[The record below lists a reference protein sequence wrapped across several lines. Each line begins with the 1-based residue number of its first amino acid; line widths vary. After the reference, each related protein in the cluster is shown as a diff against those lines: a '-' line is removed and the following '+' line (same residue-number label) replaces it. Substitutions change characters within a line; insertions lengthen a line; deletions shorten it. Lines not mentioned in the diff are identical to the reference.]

1 MQIDLIVVGKLKE
14 KSMQQMCNEYIKR
27 LGSYCKLN
35 VIELKD
41 ESNNLDEKL
50 VISREAEAIN
60 KVLDD
65 KSYIIIMDIDGK
77 QMGSEEFSRKIDDIT
92 TYGNSK
98 ITFVIGGS
106 LGIAPE
112 IKAKANLRM
121 SFSKMTFPHQLFRV
135 MLLEQIYRQF
145 RIAKNEPYHK

>member
-41 ESNNLDEKL
+41 ESNNLDQSM
-50 VISREAEAIN
+50 VMSREAEAIN
-60 KVLDD
+60 KVLDE
-65 KSYIIIMDIDGK
+65 KSYIIMDIDGK
-77 QMGSEEFSRKIDDIT
+77 QMTSEQFSTKIDEIT
-92 TYGNSK
+92 TYDNSK
-98 ITFVIGGS
+98 LTFVIGGS
-106 LGIAPE
+106 LGIDPT

-145 RIAKNEPYHK
+145 RIARNEPYHK

>member
-14 KSMQQMCNEYIKR
+14 KSMVTMCDEYIKR

-41 ESNNLDEKL
+41 ESNNLDDKL
-50 VISREAEAIN
+50 VISREGSAIA
-60 KVLDD
+60 KVLDQN
-65 KSYIIIMDIDGK
+65 SYVIVMDIEGK
-77 QMGSEEFSRKIDDIT
+77 QMTSEDFSKKIDEIT
-92 TYGNSK
+92 TYENGK
-98 ITFVIGGS
+98 ITFIIGGS
-106 LGIAPE
+106 LGISNE
-112 IKAKANLRM
+112 IKSQANFKL

>member
-50 VISREAEAIN
+50 VMTREMEAIN

-65 KSYIIIMDIDGK
+65 KSYLIIMDIDGK
-77 QMGSEEFSRKIDDIT
+77 QMTSEQFSTKIDEIT
-92 TYGNSK
+92 TYENSK

-106 LGIAPE
+106 LGIDPSL
-112 IKAKANLRM
+112 KARANLRM

>member
-14 KSMQQMCNEYIKR
+14 KSMKQMCDEYIKR

-41 ESNNLDEKL
+41 ESTHLDSNL
-50 VISREAEAIN
+50 VIKREQEQIE

-65 KSYIIIMDIDGK
+65 KSYIIVLDIDGK
-77 QMGSEEFSRKIDDIT
+77 QLSSEQLSEKIDDIT
-92 TYGNSK
+92 TYENSK
-98 ITFVIGGS
+98 ITFIIGGS

-112 IKAKANLRM
+112 LKAKSNLRL

-145 RIAKNEPYHK
+145 RIARNEPYHK

>member
-14 KSMQQMCNEYIKR
+14 KGMQQMCNEYIKR

-41 ESNNLDEKL
+41 ESNNLDESL
-50 VISREAEAIN
+50 VITREAEAIN
-60 KVLDD
+60 KVLDE

-77 QMGSEEFSRKIDDIT
+77 QMTSEAFSTKIDEIT
-92 TYGNSK
+92 TYDNSK
-98 ITFVIGGS
+98 LTFVIGGS
-106 LGIAPE
+106 LGIDPS

-145 RIAKNEPYHK
+145 RIARNEPYHK

>member
-27 LGSYCKLN
+27 LGSYCKLS
-35 VIELKD
+35 VVELKD
-41 ESNNLDEKL
+41 ESNNLDQKT
-50 VISREAEAIN
+50 VMTREAEAIN
-60 KVLDD
+60 KVLDE

-92 TYGNSK
+92 TYENSK

-106 LGIAPE
+106 LGIDPT
-112 IKAKANLRM
+112 IKAKANMRM

>member
-14 KSMQQMCNEYIKR
+14 KSMKQMCDEYIKR

-35 VIELKD
+35 VVELKD
-41 ESNNLDEKL
+41 ESTHLDSNL
-50 VISREAEAIN
+50 VIKREQEQIE

-65 KSYIIIMDIDGK
+65 KSYIIVLDIDGK
-77 QMGSEEFSRKIDDIT
+77 QLSSEQLSEKIDDIT
-92 TYGNSK
+92 TYENSK
-98 ITFVIGGS
+98 ITFIIGGS

-112 IKAKANLRM
+112 LKAKSNLRL

-145 RIAKNEPYHK
+145 RIARNEPYHK

>member
-41 ESNNLDEKL
+41 ESNNLDESQVL
-50 VISREAEAIN
+50 NREATAIT
-60 KVLDD
+60 KVLDP

-77 QMGSEEFSRKIDDIT
+77 QMTSEQFSQKIDDIT
-92 TYGNSK
+92 TYENSK
-98 ITFVIGGS
+98 ITFIIGGS
-106 LGIAPE
+106 LGIEASL
-112 IKAKANLRM
+112 KAQANLRM

-145 RIAKNEPYHK
+145 RILKNEPYHK

>member
-41 ESNNLDEKL
+41 ESNNLDENI
-50 VISREAEAIN
+50 VIEREAAAIN
-60 KVLDD
+60 KVLDE
-65 KSYIIIMDIDGK
+65 KSYLIILDIDGK
-77 QMGSEEFSRKIDDIT
+77 QLSSEQFSQKLDEIT
-92 TYGNSK
+92 TYENSK
-98 ITFVIGGS
+98 LTFIIGGS
-106 LGIAPE
+106 LGISSE
-112 IKAKANLRM
+112 IKAKANLRL

-145 RIAKNEPYHK
+145 RIARNEPYHK

>member
-41 ESNNLDEKL
+41 ESNSLDDAI
-50 VISREAEAIN
+50 VITREADAIN
-60 KVLDD
+60 KVLDE

-77 QMGSEEFSRKIDDIT
+77 QMTSEQFSTKIDEIT
-92 TYGNSK
+92 TYENSK

-106 LGIAPE
+106 LGIDPS

-145 RIAKNEPYHK
+145 RIARNEPYHK

>member
-41 ESNNLDEKL
+41 ESNNLDESL
-50 VISREAEAIN
+50 VITREAEAIN
-60 KVLDD
+60 KVLDE

-77 QMGSEEFSRKIDDIT
+77 QMTSEAFSTKIDEIT
-92 TYGNSK
+92 TYDNSK
-98 ITFVIGGS
+98 LTFVIGGS
-106 LGIAPE
+106 LGIDPS

-145 RIAKNEPYHK
+145 RIARNEPYHK

>member
-41 ESNNLDEKL
+41 ESNNLDESL
-50 VISREAEAIN
+50 VITREAEAIN
-60 KVLDD
+60 KVLDE

-77 QMGSEEFSRKIDDIT
+77 QIDSEAFSAKIDEIT
-92 TYGNSK
+92 TYENSK

-106 LGIAPE
+106 LGIDPS

-145 RIAKNEPYHK
+145 RIARNEPYHK

>member
-41 ESNNLDEKL
+41 ESNNLDQSQVL
-50 VISREAEAIN
+50 NREAEAIT
-60 KVLDD
+60 KVLDS

-77 QMGSEEFSRKIDDIT
+77 QMTSEQFSQKIDDIT
-92 TYGNSK
+92 TYENSK
-98 ITFVIGGS
+98 ITFIIGGS
-106 LGIAPE
+106 LGIQASL
-112 IKAKANLRM
+112 KAKANLRV

-145 RIAKNEPYHK
+145 RILKNEPYHK

>member
-41 ESNNLDEKL
+41 ESNNLDQSM
-50 VISREAEAIN
+50 VMSREAEAIN
-60 KVLDD
+60 KVLDE

-77 QMGSEEFSRKIDDIT
+77 QMTSEQFSTKIDEIT
-92 TYGNSK
+92 TYDNSK
-98 ITFVIGGS
+98 LTFVIGGS
-106 LGIAPE
+106 LGIDPT

-145 RIAKNEPYHK
+145 RIARNEPYHK

>member
-41 ESNNLDEKL
+41 EANTIDQKL
-50 VISREAEAIN
+50 VMSKEAEAIN
-60 KVLDD
+60 KVLDER
-65 KSYIIIMDIDGK
+65 SYIIIMDIDGK
-77 QMGSEEFSRKIDDIT
+77 QMTSEQFSEKIADIT
-92 TYGNSK
+92 TYENGK

-106 LGIAPE
+106 LGIDPS
-112 IKAKANLRM
+112 IKDKANLRM

-135 MLLEQIYRQF
+135 MLLEQVYRQF

>member
-41 ESNNLDEKL
+41 ESNNLDESL
-50 VISREAEAIN
+50 VMTREAEAIN
-60 KVLDD
+60 KVLDE

-77 QMGSEEFSRKIDDIT
+77 QMTSEAFSTKIDEIT
-92 TYGNSK
+92 TYDNSK

-106 LGIAPE
+106 LGIDPS

-145 RIAKNEPYHK
+145 RIARNEPYHK

>member
-41 ESNNLDEKL
+41 ESNNLDESL
-50 VISREAEAIN
+50 VITREALAIE
-60 KVLDD
+60 KVLDE

-77 QMGSEEFSRKIDDIT
+77 QMTSEQFSAKIDEIT
-92 TYGNSK
+92 TYENSK

-106 LGIAPE
+106 LGIDPS

-145 RIAKNEPYHK
+145 RIARNEPYHK

>member
-14 KSMQQMCNEYIKR
+14 KSMQQMCSEYIKR

-41 ESNNLDEKL
+41 ESNILDESV

-60 KVLDD
+60 KVLDE

-77 QMGSEEFSRKIDDIT
+77 QMTSEQFSNKIDEIT
-92 TYGNSK
+92 TYDNSK

-106 LGIAPE
+106 LGIDPS
-112 IKAKANLRM
+112 IKAKADLRM

-145 RIAKNEPYHK
+145 RIARNEPYHK

>member
-35 VIELKD
+35 VVELKD
-41 ESNNLDEKL
+41 ESNNLDEKT
-50 VISREAEAIN
+50 VMSREADAIN

-92 TYGNSK
+92 TYENSK

-106 LGIAPE
+106 LGIDPS
-112 IKAKANLRM
+112 IKAKANMRM

>member
-41 ESNNLDEKL
+41 ESNNLDESQVL
-50 VISREAEAIN
+50 NREAAAIT
-60 KVLDD
+60 KVLDP

-77 QMGSEEFSRKIDDIT
+77 QMTSEQFSQKIDDIT
-92 TYGNSK
+92 TYENSK
-98 ITFVIGGS
+98 ITFIIGGS
-106 LGIAPE
+106 LGIEPSL
-112 IKAKANLRM
+112 KAQANLRM

-145 RIAKNEPYHK
+145 RILKNEPYHK

>member
-35 VIELKD
+35 VVELKD
-41 ESNNLDEKL
+41 ESNNLDQKL
-50 VISREAEAIN
+50 VMTREAEAIN
-60 KVLDD
+60 KVLDE

-92 TYGNSK
+92 TYENSK

-106 LGIAPE
+106 LGIDPT
-112 IKAKANLRM
+112 IKAKANMRM

>member
-41 ESNNLDEKL
+41 ESNNLDQKL
-50 VISREAEAIN
+50 VMTREMEAIN

-65 KSYIIIMDIDGK
+65 KSYLIIMDIDGK
-77 QMGSEEFSRKIDDIT
+77 QMTSEQFSTKIDEIT
-92 TYGNSK
+92 TYENSK

-106 LGIAPE
+106 LGIDPSL
-112 IKAKANLRM
+112 KARANLRM